1 MKITGVM
8 IYYYFV
14 CPRKLWYYR
23 HDITMES
30 NSELVGIG
38 KLIDE
43 SSYSREKRSIL
54 IDETIQ
60 IDFLK
65 DWKIIH
71 EVKKSKNMEEASI
84 WQIRYY
90 ISVFREKGIEIEKG
104 ILDFPTMRRREEIYL
119 TDEDEKRLEEIKEEI
134 VQLLGSEVPPKQVKT
149 SICSKCAYYE
159 LCYI

>member
-71 EVKKSKNMEEASI
+71 EVKKSKSIEEASI

-90 ISVFREKGIEIEKG
+90 ISVLREKGIEIEKG

-134 VQLLGSEVPPKQVKT
+134 ARLLESEVPPKQVKT
-149 SICSKCAYYE
+149 GICSKCAYYE